1 MVLVLVVPPVV
12 EVEVSETAPIVVDV
26 TVSDIEAPEVVEDV
40 VEGVLVVVV
49 VVVVVVADT
58 TLTTGIFISVTP
70 VGQSAEAD
78 ESSTLVHMAVLI
90 SLAALATKLAL
101 TSSPVTMM
109 DLGASPGT
117 AIAYVNRTLP
127 LPAKRR
133 EKPLI
138 RRIGPAF
145 ASTRSTVTYFTG
157 TPV

>member
-40 VEGVLVVVV
+40 VEGVLVV

-145 ASTRSTVTYFTG
+145 ASTRSTDTYSTG

>member
-40 VEGVLVVVV
+40 VEGVLVVV

>member
-49 VVVVVVADT
+49 VVVVADT
-58 TLTTGIFISVTP
+58 TLTTGIFMTVTP